1 MLPCPS
7 LRFASSYRPH
17 FEGIQAFQE
26 LDAWIMSGEGDSA
39 VRKTIKTVE
48 FDGDEKLD

>member
-7 LRFASSYRPH
+7 LRFAPSYRPH
-17 FEGIQAFQE
+17 FEGIQEFQE

-39 VRKTIKTVE
+39 VRKTIQKRE
-48 FDGDEKLD
+48 CDGDEKLV